1 MKTKYIMAMVLA
13 ATIPT
18 TAQAKTILSVG
29 MTEETIN
36 DVPYVGTLNGNGYG
50 IKLKREFGKL
60 NASVYHRS
68 IDFDVPFLDEQTV
81 TQLQVG
87 TNLRLNYMD
96 VYGST
101 GVSIDQD
108 NDKSHIIEGGAFVP
122 LTNNIFTHVNLK
134 YINADDK
141 TIRQTIYLGYKL
153 STEYIIQAGIGKT
166 TGSDYPMEHVAVT
179 MSYVF

>member
-13 ATIPT
+13 ATAATI
-18 TAQAKTILSVG
+18 QAETILSVG
-29 MTEETIN
+29 MTEETID

-50 IKLKREFGKL
+50 IKLKQEFGKL

-68 IDFDVPFLDEQTV
+68 VDFDVPFLDEQTV

-87 TNLRLNYMD
+87 TNLRLTNYID
-96 VYGST
+96 LYGST
-101 GVSIDQD
+101 GISIDQD

-122 LTNNIFTHVNLK
+122 LSNNMFTHVNLK
-134 YINADDK
+134 YINADVK
-141 TIRQTIYLGYKL
+141 TIRQTFSLGYKL

-166 TGSDYPMEHVAVT
+166 TGRDYPMEHIMVT